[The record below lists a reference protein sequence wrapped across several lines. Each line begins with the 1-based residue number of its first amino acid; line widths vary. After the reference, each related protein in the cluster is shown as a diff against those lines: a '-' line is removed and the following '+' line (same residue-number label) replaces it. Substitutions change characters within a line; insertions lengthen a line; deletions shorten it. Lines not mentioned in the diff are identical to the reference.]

1 MQFEVMTARPSAL
14 LDDLDTALLAL
25 APIRRRILAALGEPA
40 SAAGLAERLGLPR
53 QNIGYHLNALE
64 AAGLVQLAGERRKR
78 GFTERLFV
86 AAQNHVF
93 DPGLMQTPPDPDAVE
108 AQDRHAADHLI
119 STASAMV
126 RDVARMRQDAAAE
139 GSRLLTLTVEADLTF
154 AAPADFDAFTEEVS
168 AAVAALARK
177 YAAPSG
183 RRYRLTAAAHPAVA
197 KSAPARN

>member
-1 MQFEVMTARPSAL
+1 MTARPSAL

-25 APIRRRILAALGEPA
+25 APIRRRILAALTEPA
-40 SAAGLAERLGLPR
+40 SAAGLSEQLGMPR
-53 QNIGYHLNALE
+53 QNIGHHLRALE
-64 AAGLVQLAGERRKR
+64 AAGLIQLAEERRKR

-86 AAQNHVF
+86 AAQNYVF
-93 DPGLMQTPPDPDAVE
+93 DPAMMQAPPDPDAVD

-119 STASAMV
+119 STASTIV

-139 GSRLLTLTVEADLTF
+139 GSRLLTLTIEADVTF

-177 YAAPSG
+177 YAVPSG
-183 RRYRLTAAAHPAVA
+183 RRYRLTTVAHPAVSRA
-197 KSAPARN
+197 TPARN

>member
-1 MQFEVMTARPSAL
+1 MTARPSAL
-14 LDDLDTALLAL
+14 LDDLDTARVAL
-25 APIRRRILAALGEPA
+25 APVRRRILSALTEPA
-40 SAAGLAERLGLPR
+40 SAAGLSEQLGLPR

-86 AAQNHVF
+86 AARNHVL
-93 DPGLMQTPPDPDAVE
+93 DPALMQAPVDPDAVE

-119 STASAMV
+119 ATASSLV

-139 GSRLLTLTVEADLTF
+139 GARLLTLTVEADVAF
-154 AAPADFDAFTEEVS
+154 ATPADFDAFTEDVA
-168 AAVAALARK
+168 AAVADIARK

-183 RRYRLTAAAHPAVA
+183 RRYRLTAVAHPATP
-197 KSAPARN
+197 KPASSRN

>member
-1 MQFEVMTARPSAL
+1 MTARPSAL

-25 APIRRRILAALGEPA
+25 APVRRRILTALTEPA
-40 SAAGLAERLGLPR
+40 SAAGLAEKLGLPR

-64 AAGLVQLAGERRKR
+64 AAGLVQLSGERRKR

-86 AAQNHVF
+86 AARNHVF
-93 DPGLMQTPPDPDAVE
+93 DPGMMQAPPDPDAVE

-119 STASAMV
+119 TTASALV

-139 GSRLLTLTVEADLTF
+139 GSRLLTLTVEADVTF

-197 KSAPARN
+197 KSMPARN

>member
-1 MQFEVMTARPSAL
+1 MKTRPSAL

-25 APIRRRILAALGEPA
+25 APVRRRILTALTEPA
-40 SAAGLAERLGLPR
+40 SAAGLSERLGLPR

-93 DPGLMQTPPDPDAVE
+93 DPAMMQAPPDPDAVE

-119 STASAMV
+119 NTASTMV

-139 GSRLLTLTVEADLTF
+139 GTRLLTLTVEADVTF
-154 AAPADFDAFTEEVS
+154 ATPADFDTFTEDVS
-168 AAVAALARK
+168 AAVAAIARR
-177 YAAPSG
+177 YASPAG
-183 RRYRLTAAAHPAVA
+183 RRYRLTAVAHPAVA
-197 KSAPARN
+197 KPTPARN

>member
-1 MQFEVMTARPSAL
+1 MTARPSAL

-25 APIRRRILAALGEPA
+25 APIRRRILAALIEPA
-40 SAAGLAERLGLPR
+40 SAAGLSAQLGMPR
-53 QNIGYHLNALE
+53 QKIGYHLNALE
-64 AAGLVQLAGERRKR
+64 AAGLVRLAEERRRR

-86 AAQNHVF
+86 AAQNYVL
-93 DPGLMQTPPDPDAVE
+93 DPALMQAPPDPDAID

-119 STASAMV
+119 STASTIV

-139 GSRLLTLTVEADLTF
+139 GSRLLTLTVEADVTF
-154 AAPADFDAFTEEVS
+154 ATPADFDAFTEEVS

-183 RRYRLTAAAHPAVA
+183 RRYRLTAAAYPATPKA
-197 KSAPARN
+197 TPARN

>member
-1 MQFEVMTARPSAL
+1 MTARPSAL

-25 APIRRRILAALGEPA
+25 APIRRRILTALTEPA
-40 SAAGLAERLGLPR
+40 SAAGLAEQLDMPR
-53 QNIGYHLNALE
+53 QKIGYHLRALE
-64 AAGLVQLAGERRKR
+64 GAGLVQSAGERRKR

-86 AAQNHVF
+86 AARNYVF
-93 DPGLMQTPPDPDAVE
+93 DPALMQAPPDPDAVD

-119 STASAMV
+119 STASTIV

-139 GSRLLTLTVEADLTF
+139 GARLLTLTVEADVVF
-154 AAPADFDAFTEEVS
+154 ATPADFDAFTEEVS

-183 RRYRLTAAAHPAVA
+183 RRYRLTAAAHPAVP
-197 KSAPARN
+197 KPAPARN

>member
-1 MQFEVMTARPSAL
+1 MTPRPSAL

-25 APIRRRILAALGEPA
+25 APVRRRILTALTEPA

-86 AAQNHVF
+86 AARNHVF
-93 DPGLMQTPPDPDAVE
+93 DPGMMQAPSDPDAVD

-139 GSRLLTLTVEADLTF
+139 GSRLLTLTVEADVTF
-154 AAPADFDAFTEEVS
+154 AVPADFDAFTEEVS

>member
-1 MQFEVMTARPSAL
+1 MTARPSAL

-25 APIRRRILAALGEPA
+25 APIRRRILTALTEPA
-40 SAAGLAERLGLPR
+40 SAAGLAEQLGLPR

-86 AAQNHVF
+86 AARNHVF
-93 DPGLMQTPPDPDAVE
+93 DPAMMQAPPDPDAIE

-139 GSRLLTLTVEADLTF
+139 GSRLLTLTVEADVTF

-177 YAAPSG
+177 YAALSG
-183 RRYRLTAAAHPAVA
+183 RRYRLTAAAHPAVG

>member
-1 MQFEVMTARPSAL
+1 MTARPSAL

-25 APIRRRILAALGEPA
+25 APIRRRILTALTEPA
-40 SAAGLAERLGLPR
+40 SAAGLAEQLGLPR

-86 AAQNHVF
+86 AAQNYVF
-93 DPGLMQTPPDPDAVE
+93 DPAMMQAPPDPDAVE

-119 STASAMV
+119 STASTMV

-139 GSRLLTLTVEADLTF
+139 GSRLLMLTVEADVTF
-154 AAPADFDAFTEEVS
+154 AAPADFDTFTEEVS

-177 YAAPSG
+177 YAGPTG
-183 RRYRLTAAAHPAVA
+183 RRYRLTAVAHPAVA
-197 KSAPARN
+197 KSTPVRN

>member
-1 MQFEVMTARPSAL
+1 MTPRPSAL

-25 APIRRRILAALGEPA
+25 APIRRRILTALTEPA
-40 SAAGLAERLGLPR
+40 SAAGLAEQLDMPR
-53 QNIGYHLNALE
+53 QKIGYHLRALE
-64 AAGLVQLAGERRKR
+64 GAGLVRPAGERRKR

-86 AAQNHVF
+86 AARNYVF
-93 DPGLMQTPPDPDAVE
+93 DPALMQAPPDPDAVD

-119 STASAMV
+119 STASTIV

-139 GSRLLTLTVEADLTF
+139 GSRLLTLTVEADVVF
-154 AAPADFDAFTEEVS
+154 AAPTDFDAFTEEVS

-183 RRYRLTAAAHPAVA
+183 RRYRLTAAAHPAVP
-197 KSAPARN
+197 KPAPARN

>member
-1 MQFEVMTARPSAL
+1 MTPRPSAL

-25 APIRRRILAALGEPA
+25 APVRRRILTALTEPA

-78 GFTERLFV
+78 GFTERLFI
-86 AAQNHVF
+86 AARNHVF
-93 DPGLMQTPPDPDAVE
+93 DPGMMQAPPDPDAVE
-108 AQDRHAADHLI
+108 AQDRHAADHLV

-139 GSRLLTLTVEADLTF
+139 GSRLLTLTVEADVTF
-154 AAPADFDAFTEEVS
+154 AVPADFDAFTEEVS
-168 AAVAALARK
+168 AAVTALARK

-183 RRYRLTAAAHPAVA
+183 RRYRLTAVAHPAVA

>member
-1 MQFEVMTARPSAL
+1 MTARPSAL

-25 APIRRRILAALGEPA
+25 APIRRRILAALTEPA
-40 SAAGLAERLGLPR
+40 SAAGLAEQLALPR

-86 AAQNHVF
+86 AAQNYVF
-93 DPGLMQTPPDPDAVE
+93 DPAMLQAPPDPDAIE

-119 STASAMV
+119 TTASTMV
-126 RDVARMRQDAAAE
+126 RDVARMRQAADAE
-139 GSRLLTLTVEADLTF
+139 GARLLTLTVEADVAF
-154 AAPADFDAFTEEVS
+154 ATPADFDAFTEDVS

-177 YAAPSG
+177 YAAPAG
-183 RRYRLTAAAHPAVA
+183 RRYRLTAVAHPAVV
-197 KSAPARN
+197 KPVPARN

>member
-1 MQFEVMTARPSAL
+1 MTARPSAL

-25 APIRRRILAALGEPA
+25 APIRRRILTALTEPA
-40 SAAGLAERLGLPR
+40 SAAGLAETLGMPR
-53 QNIGYHLNALE
+53 QKIGYHLRALE
-64 AAGLVQLAGERRKR
+64 GAGLVQPAGERRKR

-86 AAQNHVF
+86 AAKDYVL
-93 DPGLMQTPPDPDAVE
+93 DPALMQAPPDPDAVD

-119 STASAMV
+119 STASTIV

-139 GSRLLTLTVEADLTF
+139 GSRLLTLTVEADVVF

-183 RRYRLTAAAHPAVA
+183 RRYRLTAVAHPGAPRP
-197 KSAPARN
+197 SPARN

>member
-1 MQFEVMTARPSAL
+1 MKTRPSAL

-25 APIRRRILAALGEPA
+25 APVRRRILTALTEPA
-40 SAAGLAERLGLPR
+40 SAAGLSERLGLPR

-93 DPGLMQTPPDPDAVE
+93 DPAMMQAPPDPDAVE

-119 STASAMV
+119 ATASTLV
-126 RDVARMRQDAAAE
+126 RDVARMRQAAE
-139 GSRLLTLTVEADLTF
+139 AEGARLLTLTVEADVTF
-154 AAPADFDAFTEEVS
+154 ATPADFDTFTEDVS
-168 AAVAALARK
+168 AAVAAIARR
-177 YAAPSG
+177 YASPAG
-183 RRYRLTAAAHPAVA
+183 RRYRLTAVAHPAVT
-197 KSAPARN
+197 KPNPARN